1 VTGVQTCA
9 LPILVTKLD
18 TALVEGSWIGD
29 DDKRTCVIST
39 QVAST
44 LGVGVNDTVTW
55 NGLNLTI
62 IGVVNSQQVR
72 LKADLDQESLMPL
85 SPLQPGMEKNLHSFP
100 EDVIIIPYSLA
111 RAFGAQIYSVAI
123 MPNNSTEAYV
133 ISKELASTVTNM
145 NIYAGQEG
153 NIFFYV
159 KGVGYAFYGWELILV
174 PLIIAAFIIL
184 NSMLSSV
191 HERAKE
197 IAIYSSIGLSPT
209 HIAGLFIIE
218 SIVHA
223 VLGSVLG
230 YTMGIVSYPI
240 LNSLGA
246 ISSDIPLN
254 YSSSWVIIT
263 LSVCIGV
270 TMLSTIYPTYK
281 ASRLVTPSVERA
293 WKMPTSPKGDEWII
307 PMPFVAATE
316 REALGILAFLREFFE
331 AHAVERTDA
340 AFSTGEMQFHQEG
353 VSRSLILKVRLTPFE
368 MGVIQN
374 VSVGTTA
381 LPEDQRYHFELRLR
395 RIDGFLN
402 IWKMSNRRF
411 ADEIRKQLL
420 IWRGLSQDDQEEYVE
435 MASKLTEIEDRGG
448 RLDIGT
454 N

>member
-1 VTGVQTCA
+1 
-9 LPILVTKLD
+9 
-18 TALVEGSWIGD
+18 
-29 DDKRTCVIST
+29 
-39 QVAST
+39 
-44 LGVGVNDTVTW
+44 
-55 NGLNLTI
+55 
-62 IGVVNSQQVR
+62 
-72 LKADLDQESLMPL
+72 MPL
-85 SPLQPGMEKNLHSFP
+85 HPLQPGPERNLHSFP

-123 MPNNSTEAYV
+123 LPNNSTEAYV
-133 ISKELASTVTNM
+133 ISKELANIVTSV
-145 NIYAGQEG
+145 NIYAGQG
-153 NIFFYV
+153 GKIFFYV
-159 KGVGYAFYGWELILV
+159 KGVGYTFYGWELILV
-174 PLIIAAFIIL
+174 PLVIAAFIIL
-184 NSMLSSV
+184 NSMLSAV

-218 SIVHA
+218 AVVYA

-230 YTMGIVSYPI
+230 YTVGILSFPI

-246 ISSDIPLN
+246 IASDVPLN

-263 LSVCIGV
+263 LSVCIVV

-316 REALGILAFLREFFE
+316 SEALAILAFLREFFE

-340 AFSTGEMQFHQEG
+340 VFSTQEMQFLQEG

-368 MGVIQN
+368 MGVVQK
-374 VSVGTTA
+374 VHVGATI
-381 LPEDQRYHFELRLR
+381 LPEDERYHFELHLR

-420 IWRGLSQDDQEEYVE
+420 IWRGLSQDEKQEYTE
-435 MASKLTEIEDRGG
+435 MSSKLSEIEDRGG
-448 RLDIGT
+448 KTEVGT
-454 N
+454 DRN